1 MDILSI
7 SKGSPDFPPLLTQI
21 PDPPKVIYA
30 RGDLSLLKSYTTLGI
45 VGTRK
50 ATAYGLS
57 ITEKLTKE
65 LATRGIIIISGLARG
80 IDATAHKATLEVGG
94 KTIAV
99 LGNSLNTIYPPEHK
113 GLAEDIIKNGGL
125 IISEYA
131 VGEEIFKAN
140 FVARNRIIAGLSRAV
155 LVTEAPDGSG
165 ALITASLALD
175 YNREVLAVPGDITR
189 ETSYGTNKLIGM
201 GAKVVTGVSDILE
214 VYNLLPLTDI
224 RPLNTNFSEN
234 QKKIIELLSKKGSLN
249 LAELAEVTSIEITE
263 LSQELTQL
271 ELAEKIR
278 TFVDGKYTLT

>member
-7 SKGSPDFPPLLTQI
+7 LKGSPDFPPLLTQI

-80 IDATAHKATLEVGG
+80 IDATAHKATLGVGG

-99 LGNSLNTIYPPEHK
+99 LGNSLDTIYPPEHK

-201 GAKVVTGVSDILE
+201 GAKVVSGVSDILE
-214 VYNLLPLTDI
+214 IYNLLPLTDI
-224 RPLNTNFSEN
+224 KPLNTNFSEN
-234 QKKIIELLSKKGSLN
+234 QKKIIEFLSKKGSLN

>member
-7 SKGSPDFPPLLTQI
+7 SNGSPDFPPLLTQI

-80 IDATAHKATLEVGG
+80 IDATAHKATLGVGG

-99 LGNSLNTIYPPEHK
+99 LGNSLNTIYPPEHR
-113 GLAEDIIKNGGL
+113 GLAEAIIKNGGL

-271 ELAEKIR
+271 ELAE
-278 TFVDGKYTLT
+278 

>member
-234 QKKIIELLSKKGSLN
+234 QKKIIEFLSKKGSLN